1 MKATKH
7 TATCGA
13 KTRAGM
19 PCRRPAGW
27 GTDHPGEGRCKLHG
41 GANPRGPAHPGFKH
55 GEDSKYFD
63 PRDVVG
69 FDEFKASLGPNLDF
83 EDRVLFRVF
92 LADQI
97 SVDAAG
103 NPNPVTVM
111 TKDGPVKI
119 DADPDYLLR
128 CADTAGK
135 VYERLRQ
142 AREGVT
148 VNVRLTDE
156 QVQRLMEAFGDALA
170 EHAPEQA
177 DAVIQAVR
185 ERMKGG

>member
-1 MKATKH
+1 MIAR
-7 TATCGA
+7 CGA
-13 KTRAGM
+13 TTRAGA
-19 PCRRPAGW
+19 PCKHEVGW
-27 GTDHPGEGRCKLHG
+27 GTDHVGEGRCKLHG
-41 GANPRGPAHPGFKH
+41 GASLRGADSPNFKH
-55 GEDSKYFD
+55 GEQSKYFD

-69 FDEFKASLGPNLDF
+69 FDEFKAQLGVYLDF

-119 DADPDYLLR
+119 DADPEYLLR

-148 VNVRLTDE
+148 VNVRLSDE
-156 QVQRLMEAFGDALA
+156 QVQKLMEAFGGGLA
-170 EHAPEQA
+170 ECVSDPDEGQA
-177 DAVIQAVR
+177 VLDFVR
-185 ERMKGG
+185 ERMTTES

>member
-1 MKATKH
+1 MARV
-7 TATCGA
+7 CGG
-13 KTRAGM
+13 KTRSGT
-19 PCRRPAGW
+19 PCQQPAGW

-41 GANPRGPAHPGFKH
+41 GCTLRGPEHPSFKH
-55 GEDSKYFD
+55 GEQSKYFD

-97 SVDAAG
+97 SVDEHG
-103 NPNPVTVM
+103 NPRPITVL
-111 TKDGPVKI
+111 TKHGPVQL
-119 DADPDYLLR
+119 APDPEYLLR
-128 CADTAGK
+128 CADTAGR

-185 ERMKGG
+185 ERMRG